1 MQHPLNLPP
10 QVIYKELC
18 WSILIKQLHF
28 ALFQFSSCSM
38 PEQELMYNVYIEH
51 LVMHYVALPI
61 ILQLSNVDCGLSLEE
76 EKG

>member
-1 MQHPLNLPP
+1 
-10 QVIYKELC
+10 
-18 WSILIKQLHF
+18 
-28 ALFQFSSCSM
+28 M